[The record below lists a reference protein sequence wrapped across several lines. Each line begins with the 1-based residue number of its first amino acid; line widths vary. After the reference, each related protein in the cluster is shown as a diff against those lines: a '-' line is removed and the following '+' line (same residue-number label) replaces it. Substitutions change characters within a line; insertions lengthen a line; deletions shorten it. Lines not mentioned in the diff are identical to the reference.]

1 MTRTL
6 LTAIFLTLFSQ
17 TALANLSE
25 LIKCGQLMPSEE
37 LQKGWKCS
45 DGSIYDSI
53 SSLKPVAQCFK
64 DVASEGSIFDRLPIG
79 HLAELGEKRLKELC
93 DENPEATFR
102 DLVRSNSTAEAAPKT
117 VKDQNKQTTIPKIN
131 IEGAFGI
138 NLGQKFEGETV
149 AATFNDG
156 EKALKFN
163 PVNPHPMLKSYG
175 IMVTPVS
182 KTVYKLMA
190 FTSGGDESGQCDR
203 NRKVIEVLL
212 DKKYG
217 EIKIEKDYFKDH
229 IDYVSG
235 KREINLYCNWSGQL
249 ILTYRDQELEDLG
262 IKETASTQDASGF

>member
-17 TALANLSE
+17 TAWANLSD
-25 LIKCGQLMPSEE
+25 LIKCSQLMPSEE
-37 LQKGWKCS
+37 LQNGWKCS
-45 DGSIYDSI
+45 DGSIYESI
-53 SSLKPVAQCFK
+53 ASLKPVAQCFK
-64 DVASEGSIFDRLPIG
+64 NVADEGSVFDSLPIG
-79 HLAELGEKRLKELC
+79 QLAELGKKRLNELC
-93 DENPEATFR
+93 DKNPEATFR
-102 DLVRSNSTAEAAPKT
+102 DMVRPNSTAEAVPQT
-117 VKDQNKQTTIPKIN
+117 VNDQTKQTSIPKIN

-138 NLGQKFEGETV
+138 KLGQKFEGENV

-175 IMVTPVS
+175 VMVTPVS

-190 FTSGGDESGQCDR
+190 FTSGGDESDQCDR
-203 NRKVIEVLL
+203 NRKVVEVLL

-235 KREINLYCNWSGQL
+235 EREINLYCNYSGQL

-262 IKETASTQDASGF
+262 IKETASTQDGSGF